1 MDPEKKKQR
10 EMKDQ
15 QLRGMLK
22 TVKNR
27 EFHHMVNDQMEVASE
42 NTLKEINEQ
51 INE

>member
-1 MDPEKKKQR
+1 
-10 EMKDQ
+10 MKDQ